1 MTKTLRSKEIQYIH
15 IDNFFK
21 NKKKYNCNAKI
32 MKETIITNNNIMSRN
47 SNNNNIKSKHH
58 KFQVQNLK

>member
-1 MTKTLRSKEIQYIH
+1 MTEALWPKEIEYIH
-15 IDNFFK
+15 IDNF
-21 NKKKYNCNAKI
+21 KKIQKYNCNAEI
-32 MKETIITNNNIMSRN
+32 MKEIAITNNIIYRN